1 MANLLTTLRLL
12 LIAPV
17 VYGLANPGS
26 MPAYWLALLFLL
38 AIVSDFFDGKVARAT
53 NTASARGMLFD
64 HTTDFLFVTST
75 MSALALAGVLSPLLP
90 ILVAIAFSQYV
101 LDSYFWYKQKQLR
114 MSFLGRWNGVFYFGP
129 ALLYIASQL
138 PITGFLQTLF
148 GAAGIWLSYGL
159 IMSTLLSIIDRTIAP
174 LQLKKA
180 Q

>member
-53 NTASARGMLFD
+53 DTASARGMLFD

>member
-12 LIAPV
+12 LIVPV

-53 NTASARGMLFD
+53 DTASARGMLFD

-75 MSALALAGVLSPLLP
+75 MSALALAGILSPLLP

>member
-64 HTTDFLFVTST
+64 HTTDFRNVDYVRIGISRRIKP
-75 MSALALAGVLSPLLP
+75 S
-90 ILVAIAFSQYV
+90 VANFSCHSV
-101 LDSYFWYKQKQLR
+101 
-114 MSFLGRWNGVFYFGP
+114 
-129 ALLYIASQL
+129 
-138 PITGFLQTLF
+138 
-148 GAAGIWLSYGL
+148 
-159 IMSTLLSIIDRTIAP
+159 
-174 LQLKKA
+174 
-180 Q
+180 